1 KVRRTRRA
9 ASRGPAST
17 REKPPPGPTSVPV
30 AAHSA
35 VPWQTPFRDTSVT
48 EGYDAKHVRRFQ
60 DRDTVEIGYV
70 ECSAG
75 LSKTNSYPCKSVRR
89 SSGSKVCEK
98 AARKPRNPH
107 LSSRSTRL

>member
-60 DRDTVEIGYV
+60 DRDTVELTGRDQTDPLEMHV
-70 ECSAG
+70 RFRTRSRLG
-75 LSKTNSYPCKSVRR
+75 HPCIICEATVGVQMHHVR
-89 SSGSKVCEK
+89 
-98 AARKPRNPH
+98 H
-107 LSSRSTRL
+107 I